1 MLRSKSCEEVKMYRK
16 IPSLLF
22 LYEISKKGK
31 VRNVKSKRIVES
43 NNGLIYLKN
52 PRFPEEISI
61 SSLINETWN
70 EKLKEVIVDGKHFE
84 SLADAAR
91 YIKTDP
97 NVTITHKNIMD
108 RMYNRRTHIL
118 GHNIKY
124 II

>member
-1 MLRSKSCEEVKMYRK
+1 MYRK